1 MSVRSD
7 NRCCPSHNSRLLVG
21 LFLFSGDQ
29 GGVEQKNRV
38 RPYFVLSGSAAPEEE
53 VLHDLLKYHRVFTHA
68 SWICEK
74 PKREDQTTHITRMRL
89 HAATPHHQC
98 QTITNEAT
106 SSLKHSPRQNLM
118 SKISVLYSMSWV
130 AWAEITSQFS
140 TFNLKTAVR
149 SQKSAQ
155 PL

>member
-1 MSVRSD
+1 
-7 NRCCPSHNSRLLVG
+7 
-21 LFLFSGDQ
+21 
-29 GGVEQKNRV
+29 
-38 RPYFVLSGSAAPEEE
+38 
-53 VLHDLLKYHRVFTHA
+53 
-68 SWICEK
+68 
-74 PKREDQTTHITRMRL
+74 MRL

-118 SKISVLYSMSWV
+118 SKISVLYSTGWV

-140 TFNLKTAVR
+140 TFNLKTAVG

-155 PL
+155 SHEPPSTRRLSPNETSAPNSSHPPFSRQGGTSTINYVRRSSSQKVGSLSVANSSHAAKPNSPTTFSTTNRISLSP